1 MVGFQAADKPRG
13 IHALAPNGEMTELS
27 APIGRLD
34 GLYELRDV
42 SGLLITDWNSGTL
55 SRWSPATGMT
65 PLARDFKGPADF
77 CVLGTTVYVPDLVKG
92 ELRIV
97 RLGRGPG

>member
-1 MVGFQAADKPRG
+1 MVGFEAADKPRG
-13 IHALAPNGEMTELS
+13 IHMFAPNGEISELG

-34 GLYELRDV
+34 GVYELRDGT
-42 SGLLITDWNSGTL
+42 GLLVTDWNSGTL
-55 SRWSPATGMT
+55 SRWSPAMGMT

-77 CVLGTTVYVPDLVKG
+77 CVLGTTVYVPDLVKS

-97 RLGRGPG
+97 RLGR